1 MSEMALK
8 KEYYTRETWDGWK
21 AEDVYNDMLK
31 LKSFKFTLSSK
42 KYSLK
47 KKKKNPKSVRLD
59 RTNYRSRSAVNPT
72 QLGNE
77 IQ

>member
-47 KKKKNPKSVRLD
+47 KKKKK
-59 RTNYRSRSAVNPT
+59 T
-72 QLGNE
+72 QNL
-77 IQ
+77 